1 MLRRLLP
8 GLEPAQV
15 GEDLAG
21 PDEELS
27 VLGLERG
34 DLVGA
39 RHGLEARAL
48 LRPRLDL
55 ACHEVEA
62 ELRED
67 LAHRRRE
74 RAPLGLVERQ
84 HRASLSPVQSGSYD
98 RSHEARSGAPPTS
111 DS

>member
-1 MLRRLLP
+1 PHGATLSHCRGVFVEVADQPGDGLGLACGQMVVEALSMLRRLFP

-21 PDEELS
+21 PGEELS

-62 ELRED
+62 ELRE
-67 LAHRRRE
+67 
-74 RAPLGLVERQ
+74 
-84 HRASLSPVQSGSYD
+84 
-98 RSHEARSGAPPTS
+98 
-111 DS
+111 